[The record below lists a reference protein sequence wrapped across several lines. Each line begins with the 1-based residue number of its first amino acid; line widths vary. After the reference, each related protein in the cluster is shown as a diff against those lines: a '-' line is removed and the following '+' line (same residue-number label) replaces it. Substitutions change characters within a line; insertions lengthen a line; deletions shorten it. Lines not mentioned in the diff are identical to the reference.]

1 MAAYTLRQLRYFVT
15 TVECGSVA
23 EASRQLQ
30 IAQPSI
36 SAAIKGLEDSF
47 DVQLFIRHQ
56 AHGMSLTPTGAR
68 FFRQAQD
75 LLRQAYEFEQN
86 ALADNDV
93 ISGKVDVGCYET
105 SAPLHLPRILATFA
119 QQYPGVTV
127 RVHDGE
133 QHELLTGLGAGR
145 FDLAILFNHD
155 LDEVIE
161 VESLGPPMQPHV
173 LLPEGHPLS
182 HDLVVSLYDLVNEPM
197 IQLDVQPSRDY
208 FRKVFEERGLEPHVA
223 YRSPS
228 IEMVRGLV
236 GQGFGFSLLV
246 TRPYGDRTY
255 DGKKLVTRP
264 LAEEVSGSELVM
276 AWHQRNHL
284 TRPARLFLDH
294 CKAVLAEREV
304 AATRPVVS
312 AFIPMRAEA

>member
-1 MAAYTLRQLRYFVT
+1 MTAYTLRQLRYFVT

-23 EASRQLQ
+23 EASRQLD

-36 SAAIKGLEDSF
+36 SAAIKGLEECF
-47 DVQLFIRHQ
+47 DLQLFIRHQ

-105 SAPLHLPRILATFA
+105 SAPLHLPRILATFS

-127 RVHDGE
+127 RVHDGQ
-133 QHELLTGLGAGR
+133 QHELLSGLGAGR
-145 FDLAILFNHD
+145 FDLAILFRHGLGAD
-155 LDEVIE
+155 IE
-161 VESLGPPMQPHV
+161 VESLGPPMRPHV
-173 LLPEGHPLS
+173 LLPEGHPLTHGLAVS
-182 HDLVVSLYDLVNEPM
+182 LHDLVKEPM

-208 FRKVFEERGLEPHVA
+208 FHQVFAEHGLEPQVA

-228 IEMVRGLV
+228 IEMVRGMV

-246 TRPYGDRTY
+246 TRPFGDRTY
-255 DGKKLVTRP
+255 DGKKVVTRP
-264 LAEEVSGSELVM
+264 LAEAVSRSELVM

-294 CKAVLAEREV
+294 CKAVLGARPGDAQPHPDFQ
-304 AATRPVVS
+304 AA
-312 AFIPMRAEA
+312 